1 MWDWWFN
8 NISIIYKIKK
18 KFGLKSEFVFGID
31 NNINNINYCKENCN
45 TFSVNSNIEFL
56 CCDFMKLKSFS
67 ADLVF
72 IHPNFMRGKSNFMNL
87 F

>member
-8 NISIIYKIKK
+8 NISIIYEIKK

-56 CCDFMKLKSFS
+56 CCDFMKLKSES
-67 ADLVF
+67 ILENDSYG
-72 IHPNFMRGKSNFMNL
+72 PNFFLLKN
-87 F
+87 